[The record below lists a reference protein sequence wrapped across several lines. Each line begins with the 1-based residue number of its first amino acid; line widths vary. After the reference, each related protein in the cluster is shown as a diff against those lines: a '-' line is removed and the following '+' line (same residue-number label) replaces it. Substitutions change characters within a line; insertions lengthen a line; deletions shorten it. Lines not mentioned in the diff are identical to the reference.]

1 MISALGLDDVD
12 NDKEDSVKNNLENE
26 KMRKGKLKRVKVVSK
41 KKIICPQCEAPINIE
56 NKILRCKYCGKNFCE
71 DCEKKIQKE
80 DTYFD
85 GFETRKLYAD
95 YPLCEKCYESNLSKQ
110 KELFTMHRRFLQLRK
125 NLPSEP
131 DVWFS
136 TAEQF
141 KESGLYDLARLC
153 FNEVINIDETYILKI
168 ARAWESEGNRLM
180 DESQYSRAIE
190 CLDESLSLDMSSE
203 SAWLKRSN
211 ALYKQNKLDEALV
224 SLEKVLKINEN
235 NLEALCQKGLLLAKM
250 NDQKGSRKCFI
261 KAVNINPAS
270 ELVWVYKLRTHSLL
284 NEFLEVIKSADYVL
298 GINPNNDFAWQ
309 SKWMGLINLEEY
321 YEALKCTDEL
331 IKIQPMNPVSWKNK
345 GDTLLKIGEYENAI
359 MIYNKV
365 LALDPEGNKIDTEEV
380 KENIKKSQNKM
391 GGYISLPDSVT
402 DGTNML
408 YEYIDYQDIQNKQ
421 ILDITIEK
429 PTKTNVIINE
439 KTPNNEINKLE
450 FTIDID
456 KIYVDKIIHDYWVT
470 TDLKD
475 GDKISDI
482 DDKEFLINGTEQIT
496 TPFGPKMC
504 WKLEYNDEKGEN
516 KIKIISW
523 FDSHTG
529 LLIKKTFNKRIR
541 NKVPEH
547 WVIKLQDSNIR
558 ELKLEVP
565 PVPPVVG
572 VEPPV
577 EEPKLE
583 EADHEEKLVSELEKV
598 QELKEVHL
606 KKLEEERLKF
616 EEERKKFFEDLKDF
630 ELNKEKFEKDKE
642 SYAQEKQ
649 RAEQE
654 RKRKLEERQKFKEK
668 RKEELRLKKQ
678 KKLELEKQ
686 EKLKFEEERRQFE
699 EEKQKMKD
707 ELRRIEK
714 ERLQLEEK
722 IQKAEE
728 EKAQKIEEQE
738 EREQEQ
744 QEKLKISEVE
754 RLQFEEERKKFEEE
768 RQKIQDELTRFQ
780 QEKQQFEEDR
790 HKIEEEQHTADEERR
805 RKLEERKKLKQKL
818 KEELK
823 LKKQEKR
830 ELEKQKKLKLE
841 EEKRR
846 LEEERKRIQEEKR
859 QIEQDKRKLE
869 EEEFKAT
876 EEAEITTTESEK
888 PQEEFPPDEGVPE
901 EELPKEE
908 ELPEEIVPPAQEA
921 PEEGMPK
928 EEEPPEEIAPP
939 EQDTP
944 EEEVSKEEEMPEEM
958 ALPEQE
964 APETVPDIV
973 EKEVEIPTE
982 IDKKKVKK
990 KKKLETTEEEEE
1002 EEERAGEPTLEVE
1015 PLQEGLPSFDDIN
1028 QLYGR
1033 ILHFDESAEDEKAEI
1048 MKTLRSYSK
1057 AVKNKLKE
1065 FKESGLDISPL
1076 TKLFDN
1082 AGTKFKNKDF
1092 IGSLKLILKII
1103 KKLDIIEQTSIENI
1117 INDLSKRIEAASE
1130 LYPTASAVG
1139 ALSKARKALANK
1151 NLSETKLLIAD
1162 SERLLD
1168 ESGKHY
1174 LKAKEI
1180 IEIVEQR
1187 INNVKNSGVNI
1198 DEAMKILTEM
1208 KELFNA
1214 YKYLELPK
1222 LKQKCLIAVEE
1233 SRKKYSEVLNK
1244 IGLAQKEL
1252 GKLQKEGVD
1261 TSNSVQIIKEAKKM
1275 LITGDYEEAL
1285 QLTNKG
1291 IELTTEIPKERIELE
1306 LKLKTLEEKLESA
1319 RAQNSNVGSAEQ
1331 ILEKVKEALNNANYP
1346 DGLKYASECDQILE
1360 NVMAETEAAVEEKT
1374 ELSENLNEISWGECY
1389 LFTDTKP
1396 VIAFTYQRLLSEQNI
1411 SSFTISPIPPKEL
1424 YEKYQFVP
1432 DKSIWMNDGEEK
1444 GAVSPGNLPT
1454 LTSVINKFIENTEMS
1469 VILFDGME
1477 LLVKNNEIDKSLDFV
1492 SDLKKTIKNRKS
1504 ILILILNKKEISEKD
1519 AESIE
1524 EICEDLKNVDIK
1536 SISKLV

>member
-1 MISALGLDDVD
+1 LTSALDLNNG
-12 NDKEDSVKNNLENE
+12 KKDSVNNNLENE
-26 KMRKGKLKRVKVVSK
+26 KMQKGKLKKVKVVSK
-41 KKIICPQCEAPINIE
+41 KKVICPQCEAPINIE

-95 YPLCEKCYESNLSKQ
+95 YPLCEKCYESNLTKQ

-125 NLPSEP
+125 NLPSDP
-131 DVWFS
+131 GVWFS

-153 FNEVINIDETYILKI
+153 FNEVINIDETYIPKI

-180 DESQYSRAIE
+180 DEAQYSRAVE
-190 CLDESLSLDMSSE
+190 CLDEALSLDMGSE

-211 ALYKQNKLDEALV
+211 ALYKQNKLDDALV

-270 ELVWVYKLRTHSLL
+270 ELVWLYKLRTHSLM

-298 GINPNNDFAWQ
+298 GINRNNDFAWQ
-309 SKWMGLINLEEY
+309 SKWIGLINLEEY
-321 YEALKCTDEL
+321 SEALKCADEL

-345 GDTLLKIGEYENAI
+345 GDTLLKLGQYENAI

-380 KENIKKSQNKM
+380 KENIQKSQNKM
-391 GGYISLPDSVT
+391 GSYISLPDSII
-402 DGTNML
+402 DGTNII

-421 ILDITIEK
+421 ILDITIDK
-429 PTKTNVIINE
+429 PTETNIIINE
-439 KTPNNEINKLE
+439 KTPNNETNKLK
-450 FTIDID
+450 FTIDFD
-456 KIYVDKIIHDYWVT
+456 KTYTDKIIHDYWVS
-470 TDLKD
+470 TDLKE

-482 DDKEFLINGTEQIT
+482 DDKEFLISGTEQIT

-504 WKLEYNDEKGEN
+504 WKLEYNEEKGEN
-516 KIKIISW
+516 KIKIVSW
-523 FDSHTG
+523 FDSQTG

-547 WVIKLQDSNIR
+547 WVIKLQDSNIN

-565 PVPPVVG
+565 SVPPVVG
-572 VEPPV
+572 VETPA

-583 EADHEEKLVSELEKV
+583 ELDHEEKLVLELEKV
-598 QELKEVHL
+598 QELKEGQL

-616 EEERKKFFEDLKDF
+616 EEEREKFFKDLKNF
-630 ELNKEKFEKDKE
+630 ELKKEKFEKDKE
-642 SYAQEKQ
+642 QYEEEQQ
-649 RAEQE
+649 RAE
-654 RKRKLEERQKFKEK
+654 EERMHKFEEQQKLKEK

-678 KKLELEKQ
+678 RKLELEKQ

-699 EEKQKMKD
+699 KEKQKMED

-722 IQKAEE
+722 MQKTEQ
-728 EKAQKIEEQE
+728 EKTRKIEEE
-738 EREQEQ
+738 ETREQEQ

-754 RLQFEEERKKFEEE
+754 KLQFEEERKKFEEE
-768 RQKIQDELTRFQ
+768 RQKIQDELFRFQ

-790 HKIEEEQHTADEERR
+790 YKIEEEQRKADEERR
-805 RKLEERKKLKQKL
+805 RKIKERKKLKQKL

-841 EEKRR
+841 EEKRK
-846 LEEERKRIQEEKR
+846 LEEERKRIREEKR
-859 QIEQDKRKLE
+859 QIELDKRKLE
-869 EEEFKAT
+869 EEE
-876 EEAEITTTESEK
+876 
-888 PQEEFPPDEGVPE
+888 VP
-901 EELPKEE
+901 K
-908 ELPEEIVPPAQEA
+908 
-921 PEEGMPK
+921 
-928 EEEPPEEIAPP
+928 
-939 EQDTP
+939 D
-944 EEEVSKEEEMPEEM
+944 EEMPEEM
-958 ALPEQE
+958 QKEQVVLEEEAPKEEEIHEEIAPTEQE
-964 APETVPDIV
+964 VSETVPEIV
-973 EKEVEIPTE
+973 EEEVEISE
-982 IDKKKVKK
+982 ESDKRKVKK
-990 KKKLETTEEEEE
+990 KKKVETPEEEEE
-1002 EEERAGEPTLEVE
+1002 EVEEPTVEPTLEVE
-1015 PLQEGLPSFDDIN
+1015 PLQEGLPSFNNIN

-1033 ILHFDESAEDEKAEI
+1033 ILHIDEFSEDEKAEI
-1048 MKTLRSYSK
+1048 IKTLRSYSK
-1057 AVKNKLKE
+1057 AVKNKLNE

-1082 AGTKFKNKDF
+1082 ARTKFKKKDF
-1092 IGSLKLILKII
+1092 ISSLKLILKII
-1103 KKLDIIEQTSIENI
+1103 KKLDTYEQTSIEDK
-1117 INDLSKRIEAASE
+1117 INEFSKRIEKASE

-1139 ALSKARKALANK
+1139 ALSKARKELANN
-1151 NLSETKLLIAD
+1151 NLSETKLLIED
-1162 SERLLD
+1162 SERLL
-1168 ESGKHY
+1168 EMSEKHY

-1208 KELFNA
+1208 KELFNT

-1306 LKLKTLEEKLESA
+1306 LKLKTLDEKLETA
-1319 RAQNSNVGSAEQ
+1319 RAQNINVESAEQ
-1331 ILEKVKEALNNANYP
+1331 ILEKVKEALDNASYP
-1346 DGLKYASECDQILE
+1346 DGLKYAAECDQILE
-1360 NVMAETEAAVEEKT
+1360 NAIAETEAAMEEKT

-1396 VIAFTYQRLLSEQNI
+1396 VIAFTYQRLLSEHNI
-1411 SSFTISPIPPKEL
+1411 SSLTISPIPPKEL
-1424 YEKYQFVP
+1424 FEKYQFEP
-1432 DKSIWMNDGEEK
+1432 DKSIWMNDGEEI
-1444 GAVSPGNLPT
+1444 GAVSPSNLPT
-1454 LTSVINKFIENTEMS
+1454 LTNIITKFIENTEMS
-1469 VILFDGME
+1469 VVLFDGME
-1477 LLVKNNEIDKSLDFV
+1477 LMVKNNEIDKSLYFV
-1492 SDLKKTIKNRKS
+1492 SDLKKNVKNQKS

-1519 AESIE
+1519 VESIE
-1524 EICEDLKNVDIK
+1524 EICEDLKNVDMK
-1536 SISKLV
+1536 SISRLV